1 MGIGGAGAYVG
12 GVAGVPA
19 RGGITGAGIGRGG
32 AIAGGAI
39 AGGGVGSAIE
49 RRGASAGGATAG
61 GATAGGATA
70 GGATWICGVCT
81 IGCMGREVATGGV
94 IPVGNRIGCAG
105 LLYCFKVAS
114 TLDHS

>member
-39 AGGGVGSAIE
+39 ADGGVGSAIE
-49 RRGASAGGATAG
+49 GGGAI
-61 GATAGGATA
+61 AGGATA

-81 IGCMGREVATGGV
+81 IGCTGREVATGGV

>member
-32 AIAGGAI
+32 AIAD
-39 AGGGVGSAIE
+39 GGVGSAIE
-49 RRGASAGGATAG
+49 GGGAIAGGATPG
-61 GATAGGATA
+61 GAIAS
-70 GGATWICGVCT
+70 GV
-81 IGCMGREVATGGV
+81 M
-94 IPVGNRIGCAG
+94 PVGNGGVCVG

>member
-32 AIAGGAI
+32 AIAGG
-39 AGGGVGSAIE
+39 GVGSAIE
-49 RRGASAGGATAG
+49 RGGATAG
-61 GATAGGATA
+61 GAIAGGAIAGGAIA

-105 LLYCFKVAS
+105 LLYCFKVTS

>member
-12 GVAGVPA
+12 GVAGVTA
-19 RGGITGAGIGRGG
+19 CGGITGAGVGRGGAIAGGVTAGGATAGGAIAGGATAGG

-39 AGGGVGSAIE
+39 AGG
-49 RRGASAGGATAG
+49 ATAG
-61 GATAGGATA
+61 GAP
-70 GGATWICGVCT
+70 WICGVCT

>member
-49 RRGASAGGATAG
+49 RGGATAG
-61 GATAGGATA
+61 GATAGGAIA

>member
-12 GVAGVPA
+12 GVAGVTA
-19 RGGITGAGIGRGG
+19 CGGITGAGVGRGG

-39 AGGGVGSAIE
+39 AGG
-49 RRGASAGGATAG
+49 ATAG
-61 GATAGGATA
+61 GATAGGAIAGGAIA